1 MKNDSLLLAE
11 APGRYCRC
19 TALVLASVLAFCAV
33 WPSHQ
38 VAWGQQARPFSATE
52 IEDLIKSGVSQ
63 ARVAGLIEER
73 GVNFEITAAVRAKL
87 QTVGAGS
94 NIIATLEKASGKYVN
109 RREEAKR
116 KEEEKRI
123 AEEARRKLV
132 ERRVA
137 EEKGRIEDVRRQQEE
152 ELRRAEIEKRQ
163 REAALSLK
171 REALAK
177 RKSEQETTIRRE
189 EERKR
194 EEETHKKN
202 QELARFKKLEDARK
216 IELEA
221 KNPIASAPPCS
232 VGLQH
237 VFQYEDGTRFTRR
250 IGRRDG
256 ELCVIGQSYYDK
268 DWTLVKQI
276 GRDGQVITSSRP
288 DYALVGEK
296 WLSFPLAV
304 GKEWQVNY
312 RARYA
317 HGAGV
322 GNFRNYFNVLSYEKI
337 NTPAGIFASFKIRQE
352 QRHGSADWGIRYFWY
367 APETEYYVKH
377 EYARQ
382 ESSRTDYWVNV
393 RNYELVSIAR
403 PKK

>member
-177 RKSEQETTIRRE
+177 RKSEQETLRRE

-202 QELARFKKLEDARK
+202 QELARLKKLDDARK
-216 IELEA
+216 IERL
-221 KNPIASAPPCS
+221 PLRHHAPLGCNM
-232 VGLQH
+232 
-237 VFQYEDGTRFTRR
+237 FFNMRTA
-250 IGRRDG
+250 RDLPG
-256 ELCVIGQSYYDK
+256 EL
-268 DWTLVKQI
+268 
-276 GRDGQVITSSRP
+276 
-288 DYALVGEK
+288 
-296 WLSFPLAV
+296 
-304 GKEWQVNY
+304 
-312 RARYA
+312 
-317 HGAGV
+317 AGV
-322 GNFRNYFNVLSYEKI
+322 TGNCV
-337 NTPAGIFASFKIRQE
+337 
-352 QRHGSADWGIRYFWY
+352 
-367 APETEYYVKH
+367 
-377 EYARQ
+377 
-382 ESSRTDYWVNV
+382 SSDNRIMTKTGHW
-393 RNYELVSIAR
+393 
-403 PKK
+403 